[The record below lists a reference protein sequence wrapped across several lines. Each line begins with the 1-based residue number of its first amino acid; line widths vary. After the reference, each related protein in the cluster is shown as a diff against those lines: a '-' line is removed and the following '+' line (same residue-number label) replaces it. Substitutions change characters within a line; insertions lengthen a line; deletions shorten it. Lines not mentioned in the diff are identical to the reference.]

1 MRALVVEDD
10 RRIARFVE
18 RGLKEDG
25 FSVDVAHDGLAALD
39 LAISEPYDIIILD
52 ILLPKMDGRDVLRSV
67 RSQGVTAPVIMLT
80 AVDSVESKVNV
91 LDLGADD
98 YLTKPFS
105 TAELL
110 ARIRSIRRRLVART
124 QTQLRVA
131 DLVLDPVSHRVT
143 RGDQTMDLTAKEF
156 SILHLLMENAGHP
169 VTRTMIIE
177 HVWDRNF
184 DSFTNVV
191 DVHVSRLRAKI
202 DREFETKLL
211 RTIKGVGYVLAGQD

>member
-67 RSQGVTAPVIMLT
+67 RSQDVTAPVIMLT
-80 AVDSVESKVNV
+80 AVDSVEAKVNV

-110 ARIRSIRRRLVART
+110 ARIRSIRRRLAART
-124 QTQLRVA
+124 RTQLRVA

-202 DREFETKLL
+202 DRDFDNRLIQ
-211 RTIKGVGYVLAGQD
+211 TIKGVGYVLAEEP